1 MRNNLDSIL
10 ILDVKHIDTIR
21 FVSTYPYAEQ
31 TILNNNK
38 TGTGNTT
45 TIIDDSDASTGL
57 SQGTI
62 IGISISCAAVVRKI
76 IKLFQL
82 HVIKYYSF
90 E

>member
-1 MRNNLDSIL
+1 MRNNLDSML

-38 TGTGNTT
+38 NGTGNTT
-45 TIIDDSDASTGL
+45 TIADDSDTSTGL

-62 IGISISCAAVVRKI
+62 IGISISCAAVVKKI
-76 IKLFQL
+76 VIELFQL
-82 HVIKYYSF
+82 IKYYSF